1 MKTKQRVSK
10 HWRQGDL
17 MILSID
23 SLPKSLKK
31 RKNLIVLYGEST
43 GHSHYL
49 KSGSVYDGKNNT
61 IYLELPRKSQLLH
74 DSDHGPIDLP
84 KGFYEV
90 RRQVETTMG
99 DMTRMVQD

>member
-1 MKTKQRVSK
+1 MKTKQPNTY
-10 HWRQGDL
+10 RQGD
-17 MILSID
+17 IFVIQID

-31 RKNLIVLYGEST
+31 RKNTVILYGSQT

>member
-1 MKTKQRVSK
+1 MNKQPK

-17 MILSID
+17 LIESIE
-23 SLPKSLKK
+23 SLPKFLKK
-31 RKNLIVLYGEST
+31 RKNTVVLYGAQT

-49 KSGSVYDGKNNT
+49 KSGSVYDGRNDT

-74 DSDHGPIDLP
+74 DSDHNPIELP

-90 RRQVETTMG
+90 KRQREYLNKDAVRLVI
-99 DMTRMVQD
+99 D